1 MYCGCCAGSI
11 GGKQIG
17 DFLAILR
24 GIAPQ
29 NRAEDLDGFIPVD
42 IVGAQRNGDSLGFER
57 LQNCTRIL
65 ALLRGEIGVVQN
77 PVIKLALMLCL
88 LMPVAAFA
96 EEASDGK
103 MIVYAK
109 LPSDWSDP
117 HLWAWA
123 DDGTNAFDAW
133 PGGEMEAD
141 SNNDGWY
148 YCWIPETTNN
158 IIINANDAAV
168 QTSDYKLESKNAWVT
183 VTDAEN
189 VEISY
194 DAQTTGDLPEY
205 VEKFKIHAQV
215 PDDWQDVCL
224 WAWSAPD
231 GKNAFEAWPGKTM
244 SKGEDG
250 WYTASAPVWVNSIIV
265 NGNSGD
271 VQTEDISIDAAE
283 VWVTVSEDGTS
294 DFTYNDPN
302 APVAEDI
309 TVHVKAPADW
319 SEPHLWAWS
328 APDGTNAF
336 SSWPGEALQE
346 GEDGWLTL
354 SVPGWVNSIIV
365 NGSDGS
371 VQTSDLSVETGK
383 DLWIVVSDAENAEV
397 TYEAPAETVETAEA
411 PAAESEPTVAA
422 EPAET
427 KSNAMPIAI
436 VVVVVIAVVAGGVV
450 ISKKKK

>member
-1 MYCGCCAGSI
+1 MSRVKHLFAVA
-11 GGKQIG
+11 
-17 DFLAILR
+17 LA
-24 GIAPQ
+24 
-29 NRAEDLDGFIPVD
+29 
-42 IVGAQRNGDSLGFER
+42 
-57 LQNCTRIL
+57 
-65 ALLRGEIGVVQN
+65 
-77 PVIKLALMLCL
+77 ALMLCL
-88 LMPVAAFA
+88 LMPITAFA

-103 MIVYAK
+103 MLIYAK
-109 LPSDWSDP
+109 LPSDWSAP

-148 YCWIPETTNN
+148 YCWIPENTNN
-158 IIINANDAAV
+158 IIINANEAAV
-168 QTSDYKLESKNAWVT
+168 QTGDYKLENKNAWVT

-450 ISKKKK
+450 VSKKKK

>member
-1 MYCGCCAGSI
+1 MSRVKHLFAVV
-11 GGKQIG
+11 
-17 DFLAILR
+17 LA
-24 GIAPQ
+24 
-29 NRAEDLDGFIPVD
+29 
-42 IVGAQRNGDSLGFER
+42 
-57 LQNCTRIL
+57 
-65 ALLRGEIGVVQN
+65 
-77 PVIKLALMLCL
+77 ALMLCL

-96 EEASDGK
+96 EGASDGK

-109 LPSDWSDP
+109 LPSAWSDP

-141 SNNDGWY
+141 SNNAGWY

-450 ISKKKK
+450 VSKKKK

>member
-1 MYCGCCAGSI
+1 MSRVKHLFAVA
-11 GGKQIG
+11 
-17 DFLAILR
+17 LA
-24 GIAPQ
+24 
-29 NRAEDLDGFIPVD
+29 
-42 IVGAQRNGDSLGFER
+42 
-57 LQNCTRIL
+57 
-65 ALLRGEIGVVQN
+65 
-77 PVIKLALMLCL
+77 ALMLCL
-88 LMPVAAFA
+88 LMPITAFA

-103 MIVYAK
+103 MLIYAK
-109 LPSDWSDP
+109 LPSDWSAP

-158 IIINANDAAV
+158 IIINANEAAV
-168 QTSDYKLESKNAWVT
+168 QTGDYKLENKNAWVT

-231 GKNAFEAWPGKTM
+231 GKNAFDAWPGKAMT
-244 SKGEDG
+244 KGEDG

-271 VQTEDISIDAAE
+271 VKTEDISIDAAE

-365 NGSDGS
+365 NANEGGI
-371 VQTSDLSVETGK
+371 QTSDLSVDTGK
-383 DLWIVVSDAENAEV
+383 DLWIVVTDAENAEI
-397 TYEAPAETVETAEA
+397 TYEA
-411 PAAESEPTVAA
+411 PAAESESTVAA

-427 KSNAMPIAI
+427 KSNTMPIAI
-436 VVVVVIAVVAGGVV
+436 VVVVVIAAVAGGVV
-450 ISKKKK
+450 VSKKKK

>member
-1 MYCGCCAGSI
+1 MSRVKHLFAVA
-11 GGKQIG
+11 
-17 DFLAILR
+17 LA
-24 GIAPQ
+24 
-29 NRAEDLDGFIPVD
+29 
-42 IVGAQRNGDSLGFER
+42 
-57 LQNCTRIL
+57 
-65 ALLRGEIGVVQN
+65 
-77 PVIKLALMLCL
+77 ALMLCL
-88 LMPVAAFA
+88 LMPITAFA

-103 MIVYAK
+103 MLIYAK
-109 LPSDWSDP
+109 LPSDWSAP

-158 IIINANDAAV
+158 IIINANEAAV
-168 QTSDYKLESKNAWVT
+168 QTGDYKLENKNAWVT

-231 GKNAFEAWPGKTM
+231 GKNAFDAWPGKAMT
-244 SKGEDG
+244 KGEDG

-271 VQTEDISIDAAE
+271 VKTEDISIDAAE

-365 NGSDGS
+365 NANEGGI
-371 VQTSDLSVETGK
+371 QTSDLSVDTGK
-383 DLWIVVSDAENAEV
+383 DLWIVVTDAENAEV
-397 TYEAPAETVETAEA
+397 TYEA

-436 VVVVVIAVVAGGVV
+436 VVVVVIAAVAGGVV
-450 ISKKKK
+450 VSKKKK

>member
-1 MYCGCCAGSI
+1 MSRVKHLFAVV
-11 GGKQIG
+11 
-17 DFLAILR
+17 LA
-24 GIAPQ
+24 
-29 NRAEDLDGFIPVD
+29 
-42 IVGAQRNGDSLGFER
+42 
-57 LQNCTRIL
+57 
-65 ALLRGEIGVVQN
+65 
-77 PVIKLALMLCL
+77 ALMLCL

-271 VQTEDISIDAAE
+271 VQTKDISIDAAE

-436 VVVVVIAVVAGGVV
+436 VVVVVIAVVAGGVGV
-450 ISKKKK
+450 SKKKNIEYGLTSPYSLFDTIRKAGIP

>member
-1 MYCGCCAGSI
+1 MSRVKHLFAVV
-11 GGKQIG
+11 
-17 DFLAILR
+17 LA
-24 GIAPQ
+24 
-29 NRAEDLDGFIPVD
+29 
-42 IVGAQRNGDSLGFER
+42 
-57 LQNCTRIL
+57 
-65 ALLRGEIGVVQN
+65 
-77 PVIKLALMLCL
+77 ALMLCL

-365 NGSDGS
+365 NGSDGN
-371 VQTSDLSVETGK
+371 VQTSDLSVEIGK

-422 EPAET
+422 DAAEPAET
-427 KSNAMPIAI
+427 KSNAMPIVI

-450 ISKKKK
+450 VSKKKK

>member
-1 MYCGCCAGSI
+1 MSRVKHLFAVV
-11 GGKQIG
+11 
-17 DFLAILR
+17 LA
-24 GIAPQ
+24 
-29 NRAEDLDGFIPVD
+29 
-42 IVGAQRNGDSLGFER
+42 
-57 LQNCTRIL
+57 
-65 ALLRGEIGVVQN
+65 
-77 PVIKLALMLCL
+77 ALMLCL

-231 GKNAFEAWPGKTM
+231 G
-244 SKGEDG
+244 
-250 WYTASAPVWVNSIIV
+250 
-265 NGNSGD
+265 
-271 VQTEDISIDAAE
+271 
-283 VWVTVSEDGTS
+283 
-294 DFTYNDPN
+294 
-302 APVAEDI
+302 
-309 TVHVKAPADW
+309 
-319 SEPHLWAWS
+319 
-328 APDGTNAF
+328 TNAF

-411 PAAESEPTVAA
+411 PAAESEPTVATDAA

-427 KSNAMPIAI
+427 KSNAMPI
-436 VVVVVIAVVAGGVV
+436 VIAVVAGGVV

>member
-1 MYCGCCAGSI
+1 MSRVKHLFAVA
-11 GGKQIG
+11 
-17 DFLAILR
+17 LA
-24 GIAPQ
+24 
-29 NRAEDLDGFIPVD
+29 
-42 IVGAQRNGDSLGFER
+42 
-57 LQNCTRIL
+57 
-65 ALLRGEIGVVQN
+65 
-77 PVIKLALMLCL
+77 ALMLCL
-88 LMPVAAFA
+88 LMPITAFA
-96 EEASDGK
+96 EGASDGK
-103 MIVYAK
+103 MLIYAK
-109 LPSDWSDP
+109 LPSDWSAP

-158 IIINANDAAV
+158 IIINANEAAV
-168 QTSDYKLESKNAWVT
+168 QTGDYKLENKNAWVT

-231 GKNAFEAWPGKTM
+231 GKNAFDAWPGKAMT
-244 SKGEDG
+244 KGEDG

-271 VQTEDISIDAAE
+271 VKTEDISIDAAE

-365 NGSDGS
+365 NGSDAS

-422 EPAET
+422 DAAEPAET

-436 VVVVVIAVVAGGVV
+436 VVVVVIAAVAGGVV
-450 ISKKKK
+450 VSKKKK

>member
-1 MYCGCCAGSI
+1 
-11 GGKQIG
+11 
-17 DFLAILR
+17 
-24 GIAPQ
+24 
-29 NRAEDLDGFIPVD
+29 
-42 IVGAQRNGDSLGFER
+42 
-57 LQNCTRIL
+57 
-65 ALLRGEIGVVQN
+65 
-77 PVIKLALMLCL
+77 MLCL

-205 VEKFKIHAQV
+205 VVKFKIHAQV

-309 TVHVKAPADW
+309 TVHVKAPANW

-411 PAAESEPTVAA
+411 PAAESEPTVATDAA

-427 KSNAMPIAI
+427 KSNAMPIVI

>member
-1 MYCGCCAGSI
+1 MSRVKHLFAVV
-11 GGKQIG
+11 
-17 DFLAILR
+17 LA
-24 GIAPQ
+24 
-29 NRAEDLDGFIPVD
+29 
-42 IVGAQRNGDSLGFER
+42 
-57 LQNCTRIL
+57 
-65 ALLRGEIGVVQN
+65 
-77 PVIKLALMLCL
+77 ALMLCL

-133 PGGEMEAD
+133 PGSEMEAD

-158 IIINANDAAV
+158 IIINTNDAAV

-397 TYEAPAETVETAEA
+397 TYEAPVETVETAEA

-450 ISKKKK
+450 ISKKRCRNASTPKLLSAEPKNTGLSRPVRTFCRSKSKDAPSSSSI

>member
-1 MYCGCCAGSI
+1 MSRVKHLFAVA
-11 GGKQIG
+11 
-17 DFLAILR
+17 LA
-24 GIAPQ
+24 
-29 NRAEDLDGFIPVD
+29 
-42 IVGAQRNGDSLGFER
+42 
-57 LQNCTRIL
+57 
-65 ALLRGEIGVVQN
+65 
-77 PVIKLALMLCL
+77 ALMLCL
-88 LMPVAAFA
+88 LMPITAFA

-103 MIVYAK
+103 MLIYAK
-109 LPSDWSDP
+109 LPSDWSAP

-158 IIINANDAAV
+158 IIINANEAAV
-168 QTSDYKLESKNAWVT
+168 QTGDYKLENKNAWVT

-231 GKNAFEAWPGKTM
+231 GKNAFDAWPGKAMT
-244 SKGEDG
+244 KGEDG

-271 VQTEDISIDAAE
+271 VKTEDISIDAAE

-336 SSWPGEALQE
+336 SSWPGEALQK

-365 NGSDGS
+365 NANEGGI
-371 VQTSDLSVETGK
+371 QTSDLSVDTGK
-383 DLWIVVSDAENAEV
+383 DLWIVVTDAENAEV
-397 TYEAPAETVETAEA
+397 TYEA

-436 VVVVVIAVVAGGVV
+436 VVVVVIAAVAGGVV
-450 ISKKKK
+450 VSKKKK

>member
-96 EEASDGK
+96 EDASDGK

-109 LPSDWSDP
+109 LPSAWSDP

>member
-1 MYCGCCAGSI
+1 MIGRMSACGHG
-11 GGKQIG
+11 
-17 DFLAILR
+17 LHR
-24 GIAPQ
+24 
-29 NRAEDLDGFIPVD
+29 
-42 IVGAQRNGDSLGFER
+42 
-57 LQNCTRIL
+57 
-65 ALLRGEIGVVQN
+65 
-77 PVIKLALMLCL
+77 M
-88 LMPVAAFA
+88 
-96 EEASDGK
+96 
-103 MIVYAK
+103 
-109 LPSDWSDP
+109 
-117 HLWAWA
+117 
-123 DDGTNAFDAW
+123 
-133 PGGEMEAD
+133 
-141 SNNDGWY
+141 
-148 YCWIPETTNN
+148 
-158 IIINANDAAV
+158 
-168 QTSDYKLESKNAWVT
+168 
-183 VTDAEN
+183 
-189 VEISY
+189 
-194 DAQTTGDLPEY
+194 
-205 VEKFKIHAQV
+205 
-215 PDDWQDVCL
+215 
-224 WAWSAPD
+224 

-271 VQTEDISIDAAE
+271 VQTEDIPIDAAE

-427 KSNAMPIAI
+427 KSNAMPIVI
-436 VVVVVIAVVAGGVV
+436 VVVVVIAIVAGGVV
-450 ISKKKK
+450 VSKKKK

>member
-1 MYCGCCAGSI
+1 MSRVKHLFAVV
-11 GGKQIG
+11 
-17 DFLAILR
+17 LA
-24 GIAPQ
+24 
-29 NRAEDLDGFIPVD
+29 
-42 IVGAQRNGDSLGFER
+42 
-57 LQNCTRIL
+57 
-65 ALLRGEIGVVQN
+65 
-77 PVIKLALMLCL
+77 ALMLCL

-148 YCWIPETTNN
+148 YCWIPEATNN

-183 VTDAEN
+183 VT
-189 VEISY
+189 
-194 DAQTTGDLPEY
+194 
-205 VEKFKIHAQV
+205 
-215 PDDWQDVCL
+215 
-224 WAWSAPD
+224 
-231 GKNAFEAWPGKTM
+231 
-244 SKGEDG
+244 
-250 WYTASAPVWVNSIIV
+250 
-265 NGNSGD
+265 
-271 VQTEDISIDAAE
+271 
-283 VWVTVSEDGTS
+283 
-294 DFTYNDPN
+294 
-302 APVAEDI
+302 
-309 TVHVKAPADW
+309 
-319 SEPHLWAWS
+319 
-328 APDGTNAF
+328 
-336 SSWPGEALQE
+336 
-346 GEDGWLTL
+346 
-354 SVPGWVNSIIV
+354 
-365 NGSDGS
+365 
-371 VQTSDLSVETGK
+371 
-383 DLWIVVSDAENAEV
+383 DAENAEV

-427 KSNAMPIAI
+427 KSNAMPIVI

>member
-1 MYCGCCAGSI
+1 MSRVKHLFAVA
-11 GGKQIG
+11 
-17 DFLAILR
+17 LA
-24 GIAPQ
+24 
-29 NRAEDLDGFIPVD
+29 
-42 IVGAQRNGDSLGFER
+42 
-57 LQNCTRIL
+57 
-65 ALLRGEIGVVQN
+65 
-77 PVIKLALMLCL
+77 ALMLCL
-88 LMPVAAFA
+88 LMPITAFA

-103 MIVYAK
+103 MLIYAK
-109 LPSDWSDP
+109 LPSDWSAP

-158 IIINANDAAV
+158 IIINANEAAV
-168 QTSDYKLESKNAWVT
+168 QTGDYKLENKNAWVT

-231 GKNAFEAWPGKTM
+231 GKNAFDAWPGKAMT
-244 SKGEDG
+244 KGEDG

-271 VQTEDISIDAAE
+271 VKTEDISIDAAE

-365 NGSDGS
+365 NANEGGI
-371 VQTSDLSVETGK
+371 QTSDLSVDTGK
-383 DLWIVVSDAENAEV
+383 DLWIVVTDAENAEV
-397 TYEAPAETVETAEA
+397 TYEAPA
-411 PAAESEPTVAA
+411 AESEPTVAT

-427 KSNAMPIAI
+427 KSNAMPIVI

>member
-1 MYCGCCAGSI
+1 MSRVKHLFAVA
-11 GGKQIG
+11 
-17 DFLAILR
+17 LA
-24 GIAPQ
+24 
-29 NRAEDLDGFIPVD
+29 
-42 IVGAQRNGDSLGFER
+42 
-57 LQNCTRIL
+57 
-65 ALLRGEIGVVQN
+65 
-77 PVIKLALMLCL
+77 ALMLCL
-88 LMPVAAFA
+88 LMPITAFA

-103 MIVYAK
+103 MLIYAK
-109 LPSDWSDP
+109 LPSDWSAP

-133 PGGEMEAD
+133 PGKAM
-141 SNNDGWY
+141 
-148 YCWIPETTNN
+148 T
-158 IIINANDAAV
+158 
-168 QTSDYKLESKNAWVT
+168 
-183 VTDAEN
+183 
-189 VEISY
+189 
-194 DAQTTGDLPEY
+194 
-205 VEKFKIHAQV
+205 
-215 PDDWQDVCL
+215 
-224 WAWSAPD
+224 
-231 GKNAFEAWPGKTM
+231 
-244 SKGEDG
+244 KGEDG

-271 VQTEDISIDAAE
+271 VKTEDISIDAAE

-365 NGSDGS
+365 NANEGGI
-371 VQTSDLSVETGK
+371 QTSDLSVDTGK
-383 DLWIVVSDAENAEV
+383 DLWIVVTDAENAEV
-397 TYEAPAETVETAEA
+397 TYEA

-427 KSNAMPIAI
+427 KSNTMPIAI
-436 VVVVVIAVVAGGVV
+436 VVVVVIAAVAGGVV
-450 ISKKKK
+450 VSKKKK

>member
-1 MYCGCCAGSI
+1 MHG
-11 GGKQIG
+11 
-17 DFLAILR
+17 
-24 GIAPQ
+24 
-29 NRAEDLDGFIPVD
+29 
-42 IVGAQRNGDSLGFER
+42 
-57 LQNCTRIL
+57 
-65 ALLRGEIGVVQN
+65 
-77 PVIKLALMLCL
+77 
-88 LMPVAAFA
+88 PVARW
-96 EEASDGK
+96 K
-103 MIVYAK
+103 Q
-109 LPSDWSDP
+109 
-117 HLWAWA
+117 
-123 DDGTNAFDAW
+123 
-133 PGGEMEAD
+133 
-141 SNNDGWY
+141 Y

-158 IIINANDAAV
+158 IIINANEAAV
-168 QTSDYKLESKNAWVT
+168 QTGDYKLESKNAWVT

-231 GKNAFEAWPGKTM
+231 GKNAFDAWPGKAMT
-244 SKGEDG
+244 KGEDG

-271 VQTEDISIDAAE
+271 VKTEDISIDAAE

-336 SSWPGEALQE
+336 SSWPGESLQE

-365 NGSDGS
+365 NANEGGI
-371 VQTSDLSVETGK
+371 QTSDLSVDTGK
-383 DLWIVVSDAENAEV
+383 DLWIVVTDAENAEV
-397 TYEAPAETVETAEA
+397 TYEA

-427 KSNAMPIAI
+427 KSNTMPIAI
-436 VVVVVIAVVAGGVV
+436 VVVVVIAAVAGGVV
-450 ISKKKK
+450 VSKKKK

>member
-1 MYCGCCAGSI
+1 MSRVKHLFAVA
-11 GGKQIG
+11 
-17 DFLAILR
+17 LA
-24 GIAPQ
+24 
-29 NRAEDLDGFIPVD
+29 
-42 IVGAQRNGDSLGFER
+42 
-57 LQNCTRIL
+57 
-65 ALLRGEIGVVQN
+65 
-77 PVIKLALMLCL
+77 ALMLCL
-88 LMPVAAFA
+88 LMPITAFA

-103 MIVYAK
+103 MLIYAK
-109 LPSDWSDP
+109 LPSDWSAP

-148 YCWIPETTNN
+148 YCWIPENTNN
-158 IIINANDAAV
+158 IIINANEAAV
-168 QTSDYKLESKNAWVT
+168 QTGDYKLENKNAWVT

-224 WAWSAPD
+224 WAWSTPD

-271 VQTEDISIDAAE
+271 VQTKDISIDAAE

-436 VVVVVIAVVAGGVV
+436 VVVVVIAAVAGGVV
-450 ISKKKK
+450 VSKKKK